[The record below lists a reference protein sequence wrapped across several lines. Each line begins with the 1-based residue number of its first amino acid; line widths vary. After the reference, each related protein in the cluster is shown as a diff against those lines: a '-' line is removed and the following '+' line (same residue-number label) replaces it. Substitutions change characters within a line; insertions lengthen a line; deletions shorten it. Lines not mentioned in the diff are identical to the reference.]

1 MNDEHPHPEPDESRS
16 SPAQPEDDIAALE
29 REARARREA
38 ALLTMQEDEENDP
51 VQPAI
56 NKLKKRRRGKA
67 TAFLALAAV
76 ALIGLAWAGNS
87 GHRVKKNDRMPRH
100 SRTGAITGSVP
111 IWGRTIPRRTHQN
124 RWTASRAVRRSPGRR
139 RHRNW
144 IKPVF
149 WSGGTTLPLRPETRS
164 GPDSRK

>member
-76 ALIGLAWAGNS
+76 ALIGLACLLNS
-87 GHRVKKNDRMPRH
+87 V
-100 SRTGAITGSVP
+100 GAKYKSAKSSV
-111 IWGRTIPRRTHQN
+111 ICRFI
-124 RWTASRAVRRSPGRR
+124 S
-139 RHRNW
+139 
-144 IKPVF
+144 
-149 WSGGTTLPLRPETRS
+149 SGYGEYLFQVLRPASTC
-164 GPDSRK
+164 PNVVC

>member
-56 NKLKKRRRGKA
+56 NKLKSAGAGKP
-67 TAFLALAAV
+67 
-76 ALIGLAWAGNS
+76 
-87 GHRVKKNDRMPRH
+87 PRF
-100 SRTGAITGSVP
+100 
-111 IWGRTIPRRTHQN
+111 W
-124 RWTASRAVRRSPGRR
+124 RSP
-139 RHRNW
+139 
-144 IKPVF
+144 
-149 WSGGTTLPLRPETRS
+149 PLR
-164 GPDSRK
+164 